1 MDKNKQKK
9 LLAKWVNATQ
19 MIEGKD
25 KNTYIVLRPP
35 NELPDL
41 KPMNGPIE
49 FDYSIYPKLK
59 KMTKVTRNWKV
70 IVKAYNF
77 NELYGTFSSVFDHP
91 PTEEDILDTYG
102 KSLVRLKY
110 GSKEV
115 YIEEFYKIEGYEPQQ
130 D

>member
-9 LLAKWVNATQ
+9 LLAKWVNTTQ

-49 FDYSIYPKLK
+49 LDYSIYPKIK
-59 KMTKVTRNWKV
+59 KDDR
-70 IVKAYNF
+70 
-77 NELYGTFSSVFDHP
+77 
-91 PTEEDILDTYG
+91 
-102 KSLVRLKY
+102 
-110 GSKEV
+110 
-115 YIEEFYKIEGYEPQQ
+115 
-130 D
+130 